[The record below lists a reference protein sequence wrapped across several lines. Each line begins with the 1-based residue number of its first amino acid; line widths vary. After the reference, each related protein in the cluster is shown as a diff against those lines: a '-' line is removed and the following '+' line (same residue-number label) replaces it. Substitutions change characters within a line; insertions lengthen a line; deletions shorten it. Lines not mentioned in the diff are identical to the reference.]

1 MNMPPS
7 AKITKDM
14 IVDAAF
20 EVAREKGAEHINA
33 RTVAQKLNCSTQPV
47 MYHFSKIEQI
57 KKAVYEK
64 ADLFHAAYITN
75 IPENSSNPMK
85 EIGLSYIRFAATEK
99 YLFRFLFQSN
109 GFSEKNLQALIDAE
123 ELKPFLTVLQ
133 SVTGT
138 GVEQAKEIFLSLFL
152 FVHGYASMFANNTL
166 EYDEEVIAAH
176 LYRAYVGAVYAFKE
190 ELK

>member
-1 MNMPPS
+1 MPPN

-20 EVAREKGAEHINA
+20 DIAREEGAEHINA
-33 RTVAQKLNCSTQPV
+33 RTVAQRLNCSTQPV
-47 MYHFSKIEQI
+47 MYHFSKIELI
-57 KKAVYEK
+57 KKAAYEK

-75 IPENSSNPMK
+75 ISENSSNPMG
-85 EIGLSYIRFAATEK
+85 EIGLNYIRFAATEK

-109 GFSEKNLQALIDAE
+109 GFSEKNLKSLIDAA
-123 ELKPFLTVLQ
+123 ELTPVLAVLQ

-138 GVEQAKEIFLSLFL
+138 SPKQSKEIFLSLFL

-166 EYDEEVIAAH
+166 EYDEEVIASH
-176 LYRAYVGAVYAFKE
+176 LYRAYIGAVYAFKE

>member
-1 MNMPPS
+1 MPPN

-14 IVDAAF
+14 IIDAAF
-20 EVAREKGAEHINA
+20 EIAREKGAEHINA
-33 RTVAQKLNCSTQPV
+33 RTIAQRLNCSTQPV
-47 MYHFSKIEQI
+47 MYHFSKIEHI

-64 ADLFHAAYITN
+64 ADLFHTAYITN

-85 EIGLSYIRFAATEK
+85 EIGLSYIRFAAAEK

-109 GFSEKNLQALIDAE
+109 GFSEKNLKALIDAE
-123 ELKPFLTVLQ
+123 ELKPILTVLQ

-138 GVEQAKEIFLSLFL
+138 GFEQAKEIFLSIFL
-152 FVHGYASMFANNTL
+152 FAHGYASMFANNTL

-176 LYRAYVGAVYAFKE
+176 LSRAYVGAVYASKE
-190 ELK
+190 ELE